1 MNYFRNLMLVAIGSA
16 SFLSSAH
23 ATNRVDRIIEKM
35 SLEEK
40 VDFIGGYES
49 FNIRGYPQYNIPE
62 IHMSDGPLGVRA
74 HGESMAYP
82 ASIALAAGWDTDM
95 AGMVGRSIG
104 SEARSKNVHMMLGPG
119 MNIYRMPVCGR
130 NFEYMG
136 EDPYLA
142 GQLASYYIRGIQ
154 REGVIA
160 CAKHFVANNQE
171 FERHHC
177 SSDMDERTLHEIYLP
192 AFKAS
197 VTEGKVASVMTSY
210 NLINGIHASQN
221 AYLIQEVLKGN
232 WEFDGFVVSD
242 WVSTYDGLAC
252 AQNGLDIEMPSG
264 AMMNREN
271 LLPALKD
278 GTFTEAVLDDKLRR
292 VLNTY
297 ERFGFF
303 SMPDIS
309 KDYVL
314 NQKRIYNT
322 ALSAA
327 RQGIVLLKN
336 NGILPLDI
344 TKIHKIAIIGPNG
357 DPAITGGGGSSLV
370 EAKDPISILDT
381 IETALQENAEVVY
394 HPGVF
399 STVSLPKNIF
409 QENTF
414 YYYENDEIKP
424 GVKAVFYGNKD
435 LEGDPIATI
444 HYDHLNLVDNQI
456 SDLPEV
462 PSTDFSARFTCFFK
476 PEVSGI
482 YTIGV
487 SGDDGYRLF
496 IDGDKK
502 LEEWRNQGER
512 PSKCQETLI
521 AGQEYKIELEY
532 YQAGGGAV
540 IRLGALK
547 TQEDISPEDYM
558 AEALEIAKD
567 ADIVILS
574 VGFNPST
581 EGEGFDRSFE
591 LPDNQDKLITEVNK
605 VNPNTIV
612 VLNSG
617 GNVDMNNWID
627 NTSALLEAWYPGTY
641 GNIAVGEILF
651 GITNPSGK
659 LPVSFE
665 KNLEDN
671 PCYKSYFDT
680 NKDLH
685 IFYKEG
691 IFMGYRYW
699 DESDKKPRFPFG
711 FGLSYTSY
719 DYSNLTTNKKTYNTK
734 ESVTVSVDVTNTG
747 EKAGAE
753 VVQLYVGD
761 NECSLPRPLKELKG
775 FHRQELMAGQAK
787 TIRFELNKDAFSFY
801 NPNTHLWEFEP
812 GEFTLYIGASSE
824 DIRATTIITIK

>member
-1 MNYFRNLMLVAIGSA
+1 MNYLKNLILAAIGSA
-16 SFLSSAH
+16 SFLTSAH
-23 ATNRVDRIIEKM
+23 ATDRVDKIIEQM

-62 IHMSDGPLGVRA
+62 IHMADGPVGVRA

-82 ASIALAAGWDTDM
+82 ASIALAAGWDTEM
-95 AGMVGRSIG
+95 ASMVGRSIG

-142 GQLASYYIRGIQ
+142 GQLAVSYIEGIQ
-154 REGVIA
+154 KEGVIA

-192 AFKAS
+192 AFKTS

-210 NLINGIHASQN
+210 NLINGVHASQN
-221 AYLIQEVLKGN
+221 SYLIQDVLKGD

-271 LLPALKD
+271 LLPALKE
-278 GTFTEAVLDDKLRR
+278 GTLTEAALDDKLRR
-292 VLNTY
+292 VLNVY
-297 ERFGFF
+297 ERSGLFC
-303 SMPDIS
+303 MPDIS
-309 KDYVL
+309 KDYIL
-314 NQKRIYNT
+314 NQKRIHDT
-322 ALSAA
+322 AISAA

-344 TKIHKIAIIGPNG
+344 TRIHKIAIIGPNG

-370 EAKDPISILDT
+370 EPHDAISLLET
-381 IETALQENAEVVY
+381 IKTVLKEKAEVSY

-399 STVSLPKNIF
+399 STVSLPQSIF

-424 GVKAVFYGNKD
+424 GVEAVFYGNKD
-435 LEGDPIATI
+435 LEGTPIATT

-456 SDLPEV
+456 GDLPEV
-462 PSTDFSARFTCFFK
+462 PSTDFSARFSCFFK

-496 IDGDKK
+496 IEGDKK

-512 PSKCQETLI
+512 PSKYQETLI
-521 AGQEYKIELEY
+521 AGREYKIELEY

-540 IRLGALK
+540 IRLGTLK

-558 AEALEIAKD
+558 AEALKIAKD
-567 ADIVILS
+567 ADVVILS

-627 NTSALLEAWYPGTY
+627 GTSALLEAWYPGTL
-641 GNIAVGEILF
+641 GNIAVGEILL

-665 KNLEDN
+665 KKLEDN
-671 PCYKSYFDT
+671 PCYESYFDSD
-680 NKDLH
+680 KDLRV
-685 IFYKEG
+685 FYKEG

-699 DESDKKPRFPFG
+699 DKIDKKPRFPFG
-711 FGLSYTSY
+711 FGLSYTNF
-719 DYSNLTTNKKTYNTK
+719 DYSNLKTNQNTYDSN
-734 ESVTVSVDVTNTG
+734 ELVTVSIDVTNIG

-753 VVQLYVGD
+753 IVQLYVGD
-761 NECSLPRPLKELKG
+761 SECSLPRPLKELKG
-775 FHRQELMAGQAK
+775 FHRQELMAGQ
-787 TIRFELNKDAFSFY
+787 TQTVTFELSKDAFSFY
-801 NPNTHLWEFEP
+801 NPQTHQWELEP
-812 GEFTLYIGASSE
+812 GQFTLYVGASSE
-824 DIRATTIITIK
+824 DIRGKTTITIN